1 MICFVLNRF
10 NEPDEQVQTVINRI
24 RSVYP
29 NSVLQLNDDRV
40 DHLKSPKNGGAWTH
54 RYLTS
59 AVSSGCDHI
68 IKVDPDTE
76 ILSAVEN
83 LPTQDC
89 IFCRVREVQIGDRLF
104 RIPAGGA
111 LGFTRGAAQ
120 HIVDEKYFL
129 QDCYKDN
136 IRFANYNDIMLM
148 DIVWRN
154 KLPMIDRPDFC
165 CGRRPKCD
173 GAAFFHK

>member
-1 MICFVLNRF
+1 MICFVLNCF
-10 NEPDEQVQTVINRI
+10 NEPEDQVQSVINRI

-40 DHLKSPKNGGAWTH
+40 DRLKTPSNGGAWTH
-54 RYLTS
+54 RYLTL
-59 AVSSGCDHI
+59 AIESGCEHI

-76 ILSAVEN
+76 ILSAVQN
-83 LPTQDC
+83 LPTDDC
-89 IFCRVREVQIGDRLF
+89 IFCRVREVQMGDHLLRV
-104 RIPAGGA
+104 PAGGA
-111 LGFTRGAAQ
+111 LGFTRGMAQ
-120 HIVDEKYFL
+120 RIVGGKYFL
-129 QDCYKDN
+129 QDRYKSN
-136 IRFANYNDIMLM
+136 VRYGNYNDLMLM